1 MKKIYLVFSET
12 KDGKNFAHAE
22 TIRAGENLRNY
33 IERYPLAKIVH
44 ICESATQAAYLA
56 EEWNES
62 YKQNGTY
69 MYDLGILI
77 ETRRKGKDE
86 IIRVDIIDN
95 DESYEDRLQGTY
107 YLKNPDES
115 KLKELK
121 RMIENRFEESNEFSD
136 SYLAVVNFIE
146 ENFETVEIETKV
158 INW

>member
-1 MKKIYLVFSET
+1 MKRIYLVFSET
-12 KDGKNFAHAE
+12 KDGKHFAHAE

-115 KLKELK
+115 KLQELK
-121 RMIENRFEESNEFSD
+121 RMIENRFDESNEFSD
-136 SYLAVVNFIE
+136 SYLAVENFIE

>member
-1 MKKIYLVFSET
+1 
-12 KDGKNFAHAE
+12 
-22 TIRAGENLRNY
+22 
-33 IERYPLAKIVH
+33 
-44 ICESATQAAYLA
+44 
-56 EEWNES
+56 
-62 YKQNGTY
+62 

-115 KLKELK
+115 KLQELK
-121 RMIENRFEESNEFSD
+121 RMIENRFDENNEFSD
-136 SYLAVVNFIE
+136 SYLAVENFIK
-146 ENFETVEIETKV
+146 ENFETVDIETKI

>member
-1 MKKIYLVFSET
+1 MSKAITST
-12 KDGKNFAHAE
+12 KRVRNFIA
-22 TIRAGENLRNY
+22 
-33 IERYPLAKIVH
+33 V
-44 ICESATQAAYLA
+44 S
-56 EEWNES
+56 
-62 YKQNGTY
+62 
-69 MYDLGILI
+69 
-77 ETRRKGKDE
+77 DE
-86 IIRVDIIDN
+86 VLDAL
-95 DESYEDRLQGTY
+95 ELLGTY

>member
-1 MKKIYLVFSET
+1 MKRIYLVFSET
-12 KDGKNFAHAE
+12 KDGKHFAPAE
-22 TIRAGENLRNY
+22 TIRAGENLKNY
-33 IERYPLAKIVH
+33 IERYPLAKIIH

-62 YKQNGTY
+62 YKRNKTY
-69 MYDLGILI
+69 MYDLEILV
-77 ETRRKGKDE
+77 ESRRKGTDE

-95 DESYEDRLQGTY
+95 EESYEDRLQGTY